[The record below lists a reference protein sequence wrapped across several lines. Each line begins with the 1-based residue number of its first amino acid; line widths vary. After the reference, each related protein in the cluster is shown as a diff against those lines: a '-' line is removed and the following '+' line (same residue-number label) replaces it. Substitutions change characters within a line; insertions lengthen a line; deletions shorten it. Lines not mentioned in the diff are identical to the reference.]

1 MPTQQVSIGVIDD
14 AGNQCI
20 DDFGLAVVEIT
31 TVITSPPPP
40 APRFNPGQ
48 EWQGYTDFPP
58 GAWR

>member
-20 DDFGLAVVEIT
+20 DDFGLAVVEVTT
-31 TVITSPPPP
+31 TVTVPI

-48 EWQGYTDFPP
+48 EWQGFTDFPR